1 MTDTERFDLI
11 VTAARAE
18 TPLVRAI
25 RLARPNG
32 ERLPSWDAG
41 AHIDVRLPNGE
52 ERSYSL
58 VNASCDGSA
67 TTQPRSYLLGVRLEE
82 PSKGG
87 STYMHALKAGD
98 VVSAR
103 APSNNFALEPSS
115 RPVVLLAGGIGVT
128 PVISMAASLT
138 ARGHPYRFFY
148 AGRTRAH
155 LAFLS
160 EIEALAGDKLIVHTD
175 DASGLFDVKRLL
187 ASLTHD
193 EPLYCCGP
201 RPMIDAAIANA
212 EALAWVDRRLRFE
225 IFASTAPLQSDEPF
239 EVVLKNSGKSFHI
252 PADKTILGVL
262 IEAGVDPLHDCK
274 RGDCG
279 ICQVGVIEGVPDH
292 RDCVLAA
299 SERAAGK
306 LIQICVSRSKT
317 PNSYS
322 ICDLQEKF
330 PCPGIAA
337 TSKQSGTW
345 CATRKSIATSIST
358 RRCSSS
364 RWSISSPTPGSMS
377 VMTARCQ
384 IPAIISARPSARSP
398 S

>member
-1 MTDTERFDLI
+1 MTDTDRFDLI
-11 VTAARAE
+11 VTAAHAE

-25 RLARPNG
+25 RLARPHG
-32 ERLPSWDAG
+32 EPLPAWDAG

-58 VNASCDGSA
+58 VNASCDPAA

-87 STYMHALKAGD
+87 STDMHALKAGD

-115 RPVVLLAGGIGVT
+115 TPIVLLAGGIGVT
-128 PVISMAASLT
+128 PVVSMAATLT

-148 AGRTRAH
+148 AGRTRAQ

-160 EIEALAGDKLIVHTD
+160 EIEALAGDKLVVHAD
-175 DASGLFDVKRLL
+175 DISGIFDVRSLL

-212 EALAWVDRRLRFE
+212 EALAWADRRLRFE
-225 IFASTAPLQSDEPF
+225 IFASAAPLQGDQPF
-239 EVVLKNSGKSFHI
+239 DVVLKSSGQTFLV

-292 RDCVLAA
+292 RDCVLSA

-317 PNSYS
+317 PRLVL
-322 ICDLQEKF
+322 DL
-330 PCPGIAA
+330 
-337 TSKQSGTW
+337 
-345 CATRKSIATSIST
+345 
-358 RRCSSS
+358 
-364 RWSISSPTPGSMS
+364 
-377 VMTARCQ
+377 
-384 IPAIISARPSARSP
+384 
-398 S
+398 